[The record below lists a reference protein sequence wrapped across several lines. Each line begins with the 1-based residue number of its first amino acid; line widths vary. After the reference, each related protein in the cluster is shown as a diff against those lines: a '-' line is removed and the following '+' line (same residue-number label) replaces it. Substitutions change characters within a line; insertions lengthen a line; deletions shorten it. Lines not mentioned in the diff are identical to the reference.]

1 MIYPDLFTEKQRPG
15 QRVRIPL
22 QETLMKS
29 VGMLFALM
37 CVSRLAVGQV
47 EVAQTEEVTPF
58 NLDAISFASA
68 TRGQS
73 RIDIFIQVPYEVL
86 AFVKKDDGYVASYE
100 VTIDIHDSAGQLAG
114 EKLWT
119 EEVKTLNFEQTGSS
133 QAYSLVQRVFEV
145 HPGEYTILA
154 IVRDSES
161 RRSQRLT
168 RKLTVSDYST
178 PQFSL
183 SDIMLVSKLS
193 INGDKRTIVPS
204 VSPNVGLIP
213 DAFHIFFEI
222 YNQRNM
228 DSVKVVVD
236 VVNTKKEKVMQLSE
250 LRQLA
255 AGRNQVFIKIESGT
269 LPIGDY
275 TLYVLAFPPRE
286 ADSTG
291 GQYLATTSRTF
302 VVRWRG
308 LPRGIKDIDAAIDQC
323 VYIAKDAEMSYMRE
337 ATTPEE
343 KQKRFIEFWKKRDP
357 NPSTPRNE
365 KMESYYARV
374 EYANKTFKHYIE
386 GWRTDMGMVYIIFGP
401 PSNVDRHP
409 FDVDSKPYEIWTYY
423 ELNHSFVFVDHT
435 GFGDYRLTTPITD
448 VWQRPKD

>member
-1 MIYPDLFTEKQRPG
+1 
-15 QRVRIPL
+15 
-22 QETLMKS
+22 
-29 VGMLFALM
+29 MLAMLM
-37 CVSRLAVGQV
+37 CTSHLAVGQV
-47 EVAQTEEVTPF
+47 EVARGEEAPPYNV
-58 NLDAISFASA
+58 DAISFAS
-68 TRGQS
+68 TTTGQS
-73 RIDIFIQVPYEVL
+73 RIDVFIQVPYEVL
-86 AFVKKDDGYVASYE
+86 AFVKGDDGYTASYE
-100 VTIDIHDSAGQLAG
+100 VTIDVHDSAGQLVG

-119 EEVKTLNFEQTGSS
+119 EDVKTPDFEQTGSP

-145 HPGEYTILA
+145 PPAEYTILTS
-154 IVRDSES
+154 VRDSET
-161 RRSQRLT
+161 RRSERVT
-168 RKLTVSDYST
+168 RKLTVSDYSA

-183 SDIMLVSKLS
+183 SDIMLVSKLN
-193 INGDKRTIVPS
+193 INGEKKTIVPN

-213 DAFHIFFEI
+213 AAFHIFFEA
-222 YNQRNM
+222 YNQGKL
-228 DSVKVVVD
+228 DSVKFVVD
-236 VVNTKKEKVMQLSE
+236 VLNTKKEKVMQLSE
-250 LRQLA
+250 LHQITS
-255 AGRNQVFIKIESGT
+255 GRNQIFIRIENST

-275 TLYVLAFPPRE
+275 TLYVLAFPPRD
-286 ADSTG
+286 ADSAEG
-291 GQYLATTSRTF
+291 HYLATTSRTF

-308 LPRGIKDIDAAIDQC
+308 LPRGIKDIDAAIEQC

-365 KMESYYARV
+365 KMEAYYARV

-423 ELNHSFVFVDHT
+423 EMNHSFVFVDHT
-435 GFGDYRLTTPITD
+435 GFGDYRLTTPISD